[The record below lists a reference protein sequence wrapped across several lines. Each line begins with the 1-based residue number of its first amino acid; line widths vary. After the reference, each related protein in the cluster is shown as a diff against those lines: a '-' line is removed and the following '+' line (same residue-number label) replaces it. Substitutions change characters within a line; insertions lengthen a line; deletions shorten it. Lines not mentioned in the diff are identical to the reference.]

1 MTNVASSATATA
13 GRSPAGSACESAPP
27 KVPRCRTAGSATVLV
42 AWASSGQCSATS
54 GSCITSW
61 WVVIDADHQLVAVP
75 PDAAQLAD
83 PADVDEHGR
92 VRQPQPQQR
101 QQALPAG
108 EHLGVL
114 AGPAELG
121 DRLVD
126 RVRPQVVELRGDHSA
141 PPAVVAVCG
150 PPYAMV
156 PSAAR
161 PPPSEPSC

>member
-1 MTNVASSATATA
+1 MTNSASSASATA
-13 GRSPAGSACESAPP
+13 GRSPAGSACASAPP
-27 KVPRCRTAGSATVLV
+27 KVPRCRTAGSATVAV
-42 AWASSGQCSATS
+42 ACASSGQCVTHQR
-54 GSCITSW
+54 
-61 WVVIDADHQLVAVP
+61 VVHHLVVGGHRADDQLVAVL

-83 PADVDEHGR
+83 PAEVDQRGR

-126 RVRPQVVELRGDHSA
+126 RVRPHVVELRGDHWA

-150 PPYAMV
+150 PP
-156 PSAAR
+156 
-161 PPPSEPSC
+161 